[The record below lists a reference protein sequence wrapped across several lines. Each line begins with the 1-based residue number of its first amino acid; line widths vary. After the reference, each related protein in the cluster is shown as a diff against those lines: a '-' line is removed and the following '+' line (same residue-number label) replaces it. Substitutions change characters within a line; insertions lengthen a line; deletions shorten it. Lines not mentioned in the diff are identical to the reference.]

1 MKLCRHLIVLGAAA
15 GLVMPGCTPEEETLI
30 DTGEI
35 LTLTASAKEITLK
48 ESDGEKEA
56 LKLTWTPASNYG
68 LEEEVYYTLEIASA
82 DTEYADGFS
91 RDMGKSTFS
100 ITWTGEELN
109 TFLTEQ
115 FEAESGTME
124 KYKAR
129 ITATIYGR
137 DDLTQTAE
145 TEFSAKTYT
154 STSYTLYINGSALA
168 DPTAGK
174 MTLEDAAGQFSWTG
188 VLKEGNFVF
197 SVSEDSKWP
206 AYCKGESENSLK
218 KIDEAP
224 SSADDISIEVAEIG
238 EYKVTADLIGLTY
251 SIESYKPVPEN
262 LFITGTAVDANDY
275 VNAKLMTRTEA
286 GVFTYTCWMEDN
298 DQFKF
303 LESQTSW
310 WPAFVRD
317 GNSSE
322 TLMLKYFSSNPGTD
336 YDLNFT
342 YNGEAGWKLITAN
355 TNTMTVTIVETEDPN
370 PGEPMPETL
379 MIGGTALG
387 KDAWLWDGSRIM
399 TQTETGFTWTGEMTR
414 GTFRFAAQHEE
425 EAYWPGYKR
434 NSQSEDYWTI
444 TSLNYN
450 EFDDVL
456 PDVGFTVL
464 KTGKYT
470 VTVDFLTYKVNLELV
485 EEHETTYEENLYILF
500 ASEWDNDPVR
510 TEMKKES
517 EGIFSWEG
525 FVTVGG
531 HDKIA
536 DGEFQIFTSPEPG
549 NWWPRYTLT
558 YTNDPD
564 YKNRIDLY
572 SYDPT
577 MSFDIEESGEYRIV
591 INLVEMTYEITPID
605 SPEQGS
611 GVGFDTTFEGENDI
625 VLPDRHI

>member
-154 STSYTLYINGSALA
+154 PTSYTLYINGSALA

-188 VLKEGNFVF
+188 
-197 SVSEDSKWP
+197 D
-206 AYCKGESENSLK
+206 
-218 KIDEAP
+218 
-224 SSADDISIEVAEIG
+224 
-238 EYKVTADLIGLTY
+238 
-251 SIESYKPVPEN
+251 
-262 LFITGTAVDANDY
+262 
-275 VNAKLMTRTEA
+275 
-286 GVFTYTCWMEDN
+286 
-298 DQFKF
+298 
-303 LESQTSW
+303 
-310 WPAFVRD
+310 
-317 GNSSE
+317 
-322 TLMLKYFSSNPGTD
+322 
-336 YDLNFT
+336 
-342 YNGEAGWKLITAN
+342 
-355 TNTMTVTIVETEDPN
+355 
-370 PGEPMPETL
+370 
-379 MIGGTALG
+379 MI
-387 KDAWLWDGSRIM
+387 
-399 TQTETGFTWTGEMTR
+399 R
-414 GTFRFAAQHEE
+414 GTFRFAAQNE
-425 EAYWPGYKR
+425 YWPGYKR

-464 KTGKYT
+464 KNGKYT
-470 VTVDFLTYKVNLELV
+470 VTVDFLTYKVSLELV

-536 DGEFQIFTSPEPG
+536 DGEFQIFTSPEPR

-564 YKNRIDLY
+564 YKDRIDLY

-577 MSFDIEESGEYRIV
+577 MSIDIAASGKYRIV

-611 GVGFDTTFEGENDI
+611 GVGFDTAFEGENDI

>member
-154 STSYTLYINGSALA
+154 PTSYTLYINGSALA

-206 AYCKGESENSLK
+206 A
-218 KIDEAP
+218 
-224 SSADDISIEVAEIG
+224 
-238 EYKVTADLIGLTY
+238 
-251 SIESYKPVPEN
+251 
-262 LFITGTAVDANDY
+262 
-275 VNAKLMTRTEA
+275 
-286 GVFTYTCWMEDN
+286 
-298 DQFKF
+298 
-303 LESQTSW
+303 
-310 WPAFVRD
+310 FVRD

-322 TLMLKYFSSNPGTD
+322 TLMLKYFSSTPGTD
-336 YDLNFT
+336 YDLSFT
-342 YNGEAGWKLITAN
+342 YNGEAGWRLITAN

-425 EAYWPGYKR
+425 EAYWLGYKR

-464 KTGKYT
+464 KNGKYT

-485 EEHETTYEENLYILF
+485 EEYTTTYEENLYILF
-500 ASEWDNDPVR
+500 ASEWGNDPVR
-510 TEMKKES
+510 TQMNKEGD
-517 EGIFSWEG
+517 GIFSWEG
-525 FVTVGG
+525 EVTVGG
-531 HDKIA
+531 HEKIA
-536 DGEFQIFTSPEPG
+536 DGEFQIFTSPDQG

-591 INLVEMTYEITPID
+591 YSLSVVP
-605 SPEQGS
+605 
-611 GVGFDTTFEGENDI
+611 
-625 VLPDRHI
+625 LL

>member
-154 STSYTLYINGSALA
+154 PTSYTLYINGSALA

-174 MTLEDAAGQFSWTG
+174 MTLEDAAGQFS
-188 VLKEGNFVF
+188 
-197 SVSEDSKWP
+197 
-206 AYCKGESENSLK
+206 
-218 KIDEAP
+218 
-224 SSADDISIEVAEIG
+224 
-238 EYKVTADLIGLTY
+238 
-251 SIESYKPVPEN
+251 
-262 LFITGTAVDANDY
+262 
-275 VNAKLMTRTEA
+275 
-286 GVFTYTCWMEDN
+286 
-298 DQFKF
+298 
-303 LESQTSW
+303 
-310 WPAFVRD
+310 
-317 GNSSE
+317 
-322 TLMLKYFSSNPGTD
+322 
-336 YDLNFT
+336 
-342 YNGEAGWKLITAN
+342 
-355 TNTMTVTIVETEDPN
+355 
-370 PGEPMPETL
+370 
-379 MIGGTALG
+379 
-387 KDAWLWDGSRIM
+387 
-399 TQTETGFTWTGEMTR
+399 WTGEMTR

-444 TSLNYN
+444 TPLNDNYIWY
-450 EFDDVL
+450 DDYGTEYYEDDL
-456 PDVGFTVL
+456 YDVGFTVL
-464 KTGKYT
+464 KNGKYT
-470 VTVDFLTYKVNLELV
+470 VTVDFLTYKVSLELV

-500 ASEWDNDPVR
+500 ASEWGNDPVR
-510 TEMKKES
+510 TQMNKES

-525 FVTVGG
+525 EVTVGG
-531 HDKIA
+531 HEKIA
-536 DGEFQIFTSPEPG
+536 DGEFQIFTSPDQG

-564 YKNRIDLY
+564 YKNRIDQY

-611 GVGFDTTFEGENDI
+611 GVGFDTAFEGENDI

>member
-154 STSYTLYINGSALA
+154 PTSYALYINGSALA

-414 GTFRFAAQHEE
+414 GTFRFAARHEE

-577 MSFDIEESGEYRIV
+577 MSIDIKESGKYRIV
-591 INLVEMTYEITPID
+591 INLVEMTYEVTRT
-605 SPEQGS
+605 E
-611 GVGFDTTFEGENDI
+611 
-625 VLPDRHI
+625 

>member
-154 STSYTLYINGSALA
+154 PTSYTLYINGSALA

-188 VLKEGNFVF
+188 
-197 SVSEDSKWP
+197 D
-206 AYCKGESENSLK
+206 
-218 KIDEAP
+218 
-224 SSADDISIEVAEIG
+224 
-238 EYKVTADLIGLTY
+238 
-251 SIESYKPVPEN
+251 
-262 LFITGTAVDANDY
+262 
-275 VNAKLMTRTEA
+275 
-286 GVFTYTCWMEDN
+286 
-298 DQFKF
+298 
-303 LESQTSW
+303 
-310 WPAFVRD
+310 
-317 GNSSE
+317 
-322 TLMLKYFSSNPGTD
+322 
-336 YDLNFT
+336 
-342 YNGEAGWKLITAN
+342 
-355 TNTMTVTIVETEDPN
+355 
-370 PGEPMPETL
+370 
-379 MIGGTALG
+379 MI
-387 KDAWLWDGSRIM
+387 
-399 TQTETGFTWTGEMTR
+399 R
-414 GTFRFAAQHEE
+414 GTFRFAAQNE
-425 EAYWPGYKR
+425 YWPGYKR

-464 KTGKYT
+464 KNGKYT
-470 VTVDFLTYKVNLELV
+470 VTVDFLTYKVSLELV

-500 ASEWDNDPVR
+500 ASEWDNDP
-510 TEMKKES
+510 
-517 EGIFSWEG
+517 
-525 FVTVGG
+525 
-531 HDKIA
+531 
-536 DGEFQIFTSPEPG
+536 
-549 NWWPRYTLT
+549 
-558 YTNDPD
+558 D
-564 YKNRIDLY
+564 YKDRIDLY

-611 GVGFDTTFEGENDI
+611 GVGFDTAFEGENDI

>member
-154 STSYTLYINGSALA
+154 PTSYTLYINGSALA

-174 MTLEDAAGQFSWTG
+174 MTLEDAAGQFS
-188 VLKEGNFVF
+188 
-197 SVSEDSKWP
+197 
-206 AYCKGESENSLK
+206 
-218 KIDEAP
+218 
-224 SSADDISIEVAEIG
+224 
-238 EYKVTADLIGLTY
+238 
-251 SIESYKPVPEN
+251 
-262 LFITGTAVDANDY
+262 
-275 VNAKLMTRTEA
+275 
-286 GVFTYTCWMEDN
+286 
-298 DQFKF
+298 
-303 LESQTSW
+303 
-310 WPAFVRD
+310 
-317 GNSSE
+317 
-322 TLMLKYFSSNPGTD
+322 
-336 YDLNFT
+336 
-342 YNGEAGWKLITAN
+342 
-355 TNTMTVTIVETEDPN
+355 
-370 PGEPMPETL
+370 
-379 MIGGTALG
+379 
-387 KDAWLWDGSRIM
+387 
-399 TQTETGFTWTGEMTR
+399 WTGEMTR

-464 KTGKYT
+464 KNGKYT
-470 VTVDFLTYKVNLELV
+470 VTVDFLTYKVSLELV

-500 ASEWDNDPVR
+500 ASEWGNDPVR
-510 TEMKKES
+510 TQMNKEGD
-517 EGIFSWEG
+517 GIFSWEG
-525 FVTVGG
+525 EVTVGG

-536 DGEFQIFTSPEPG
+536 DGEFQIFTSPEPR

-564 YKNRIDLY
+564 YKDRIDLY

-611 GVGFDTTFEGENDI
+611 GVGFDTAFEGENDI

>member
-154 STSYTLYINGSALA
+154 PTSYTLYINGSALA

-188 VLKEGNFVF
+188 
-197 SVSEDSKWP
+197 D
-206 AYCKGESENSLK
+206 
-218 KIDEAP
+218 
-224 SSADDISIEVAEIG
+224 
-238 EYKVTADLIGLTY
+238 
-251 SIESYKPVPEN
+251 
-262 LFITGTAVDANDY
+262 
-275 VNAKLMTRTEA
+275 
-286 GVFTYTCWMEDN
+286 
-298 DQFKF
+298 
-303 LESQTSW
+303 
-310 WPAFVRD
+310 
-317 GNSSE
+317 
-322 TLMLKYFSSNPGTD
+322 
-336 YDLNFT
+336 
-342 YNGEAGWKLITAN
+342 
-355 TNTMTVTIVETEDPN
+355 
-370 PGEPMPETL
+370 
-379 MIGGTALG
+379 MI
-387 KDAWLWDGSRIM
+387 
-399 TQTETGFTWTGEMTR
+399 R
-414 GTFRFAAQHEE
+414 GTFRFAAQNE
-425 EAYWPGYKR
+425 YWPGYKR

-464 KTGKYT
+464 KNGKYT

-485 EEHETTYEENLYILF
+485 EEYTTTYEENLYILF
-500 ASEWDNDPVR
+500 ASEWGNDPVR
-510 TEMKKES
+510 TQMNKEGD
-517 EGIFSWEG
+517 GIFSWEG
-525 FVTVGG
+525 EVTVGG
-531 HDKIA
+531 HEKIA
-536 DGEFQIFTSPEPG
+536 DGEFQIFTSPEPR
-549 NWWPRYTLT
+549 NWCHAIRSLTPTTLT
-558 YTNDPD
+558 T
-564 YKNRIDLY
+564 RTESTCI
-572 SYDPT
+572 PT
-577 MSFDIEESGEYRIV
+577 ILPCHSTLRNPENTES
-591 INLVEMTYEITPID
+591 
-605 SPEQGS
+605 
-611 GVGFDTTFEGENDI
+611 
-625 VLPDRHI
+625 

>member
-1 MKLCRHLIVLGAAA
+1 M
-15 GLVMPGCTPEEETLI
+15 
-30 DTGEI
+30 
-35 LTLTASAKEITLK
+35 
-48 ESDGEKEA
+48 
-56 LKLTWTPASNYG
+56 
-68 LEEEVYYTLEIASA
+68 
-82 DTEYADGFS
+82 
-91 RDMGKSTFS
+91 
-100 ITWTGEELN
+100 
-109 TFLTEQ
+109 
-115 FEAESGTME
+115 
-124 KYKAR
+124 
-129 ITATIYGR
+129 
-137 DDLTQTAE
+137 
-145 TEFSAKTYT
+145 
-154 STSYTLYINGSALA
+154 
-168 DPTAGK
+168 
-174 MTLEDAAGQFSWTG
+174 
-188 VLKEGNFVF
+188 
-197 SVSEDSKWP
+197 
-206 AYCKGESENSLK
+206 
-218 KIDEAP
+218 
-224 SSADDISIEVAEIG
+224 
-238 EYKVTADLIGLTY
+238 TADLIGLTY

-336 YDLNFT
+336 YDLSFT
-342 YNGEAGWKLITAN
+342 YNGEAGWRLITAN

-387 KDAWLWDGSRIM
+387 KDAWLWNGSRIM

-464 KTGKYT
+464 KNGKYT
-470 VTVDFLTYKVNLELV
+470 VTVDFLTYKVSLELV

-500 ASEWDNDPVR
+500 ASEW
-510 TEMKKES
+510 S
-517 EGIFSWEG
+517 
-525 FVTVGG
+525 
-531 HDKIA
+531 
-536 DGEFQIFTSPEPG
+536 
-549 NWWPRYTLT
+549 
-558 YTNDPD
+558 NDPD
-564 YKNRIDLY
+564 CQNRIDLY

-577 MSFDIEESGEYRIV
+577 KSIDITESGRYRIV

-605 SPEQGS
+605 NPEQGS

>member
-154 STSYTLYINGSALA
+154 PTSYTLYINGSALA

-206 AYCKGESENSLK
+206 AYCKGESDNSLK

-336 YDLNFT
+336 YDLSFT
-342 YNGEAGWKLITAN
+342 YNGEAGWRLITAN

-387 KDAWLWDGSRIM
+387 KDMPHWNYSSSAGAPGKPAITLS
-399 TQTETGFTWTGEMTR
+399 
-414 GTFRFAAQHEE
+414 GTDEVKSAKAEKK
-425 EAYWPGYKR
+425 AIGM
-434 NSQSEDYWTI
+434 
-444 TSLNYN
+444 LNTH
-450 EFDDVL
+450 FI
-456 PDVGFTVL
+456 
-464 KTGKYT
+464 KTG
-470 VTVDFLTYKVNLELV
+470 
-485 EEHETTYEENLYILF
+485 YEIYSILF
-500 ASEWDNDPVR
+500 RYGSGEEYR
-510 TEMKKES
+510 YY
-517 EGIFSWEG
+517 IF
-525 FVTVGG
+525 
-531 HDKIA
+531 I
-536 DGEFQIFTSPEPG
+536 
-549 NWWPRYTLT
+549 
-558 YTNDPD
+558 DPD
-564 YKNRIDLY
+564 
-572 SYDPT
+572 T
-577 MSFDIEESGEYRIV
+577 
-591 INLVEMTYEITPID
+591 
-605 SPEQGS
+605 
-611 GVGFDTTFEGENDI
+611 
-625 VLPDRHI
+625 DRPVTKLNQFALFF

>member
-154 STSYTLYINGSALA
+154 PTSYTLYINGSALA

-188 VLKEGNFVF
+188 
-197 SVSEDSKWP
+197 D
-206 AYCKGESENSLK
+206 
-218 KIDEAP
+218 
-224 SSADDISIEVAEIG
+224 
-238 EYKVTADLIGLTY
+238 
-251 SIESYKPVPEN
+251 
-262 LFITGTAVDANDY
+262 
-275 VNAKLMTRTEA
+275 
-286 GVFTYTCWMEDN
+286 
-298 DQFKF
+298 
-303 LESQTSW
+303 
-310 WPAFVRD
+310 
-317 GNSSE
+317 
-322 TLMLKYFSSNPGTD
+322 
-336 YDLNFT
+336 
-342 YNGEAGWKLITAN
+342 
-355 TNTMTVTIVETEDPN
+355 
-370 PGEPMPETL
+370 
-379 MIGGTALG
+379 MI
-387 KDAWLWDGSRIM
+387 
-399 TQTETGFTWTGEMTR
+399 R
-414 GTFRFAAQHEE
+414 GTFRFAAQNE
-425 EAYWPGYKR
+425 YWPGYKR
-434 NSQSEDYWTI
+434 NWKSEDYWTI
-444 TSLNYN
+444 TPLNDNYIWY
-450 EFDDVL
+450 DDYGTEYYEDDL
-456 PDVGFTVL
+456 YDVGFTVL
-464 KTGKYT
+464 KNGKYT
-470 VTVDFLTYKVNLELV
+470 VTVDFLTYKVSLELV

-536 DGEFQIFTSPEPG
+536 DGEFQIFTSPDQG

-611 GVGFDTTFEGENDI
+611 GVGFDTAFEGENDI